1 MSLTDLHRHPRQHHH
16 KYIYETSPNHL
27 HQQYHYN
34 EDDIEYQENFSDYYQ
49 HENYT
54 YPRRSTSRHQN
65 YHNQHNFQQQQQQR
79 QQYHHQHQQ
88 HHQQFVIDTQRS
100 LVKHILPKNGTSF
113 TDKILLK
120 TLNTTTELLNS
131 YDKKV
136 RWATDLVDV
145 HTYKVPKTSSWQ
157 VLRKKFR
164 KAVTALKDD
173 IDL

>member
-1 MSLTDLHRHPRQHHH
+1 MSLTDLHRHQHHH
-16 KYIYETSPNHL
+16 QHPHHQYIYDNSPDH
-27 HQQYHYN
+27 HHHPQHPYN
-34 EDDIEYQENFSDYYQ
+34 DDDVDYQENYTNYYP

-54 YPRRSTSRHQN
+54 YPRRSTTRHQN
-65 YHNQHNFQQQQQQR
+65 YHNQHNFQQHH
-79 QQYHHQHQQ
+79 HHQ
-88 HHQQFVIDTQRS
+88 HQQFVIDTQRS